1 MSKNTITRQ
10 GGTVRIT
17 LPAKVANDLGSLQ
30 QSLKRAAER
39 LGHPACATGCD
50 VLSIGLE
57 QELAF
62 TEKAALDADRVTR
75 HQILDPQAKG
85 SITVSIPNKVSGDI
99 EALTKAVSN
108 VVSKLGCAPCCS
120 GFDILFRGE
129 MNMMVLDERAEVVRF
144 GGLR

>member
-17 LPAKVANDLGSLQ
+17 LPAKVANDLGALQ

-50 VLSIGLE
+50 MLSIGLE

-62 TEKAALDADRVTR
+62 TEKATLDADRASR
-75 HQILDPQAKG
+75 YQAFDSQAKG
-85 SITVSIPNKVSGDI
+85 AITVSIPNKVSGDI
-99 EALTKAVSN
+99 EALTRAVSN
-108 VVSKLGCAPCCS
+108 VVAKLGCAPCCS

-129 MNMMVLDERAEVVRF
+129 LNTLVLDEKGEVVRF